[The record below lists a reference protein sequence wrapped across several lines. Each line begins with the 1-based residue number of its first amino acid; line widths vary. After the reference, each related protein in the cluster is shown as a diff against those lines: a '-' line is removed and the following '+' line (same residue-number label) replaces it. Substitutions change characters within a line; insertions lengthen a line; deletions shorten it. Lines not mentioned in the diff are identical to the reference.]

1 MENVRIAILDR
12 RDTPLAFMDQDLPE
26 ALHYY
31 SDELHAYLEG
41 AAMTFGFKCPA
52 KHPDARYLIEGGKLS
67 FRYKD
72 RDYYFNIIKVQR
84 DEWEVEVESY
94 GLMFEL
100 INEEVGAY
108 KADKAMS
115 FEEYL
120 RVFDTAGVLKVGIN
134 EVSAKRIKNE
144 WEGTQTLLARVFSLA
159 KVFDAEVEFIPK
171 LAKNYTLEELRMNV
185 YREYDGENQ
194 GVGQRRTDVV
204 MRYGREVEGIIKTA
218 DITELRT
225 AIKPIGTD
233 GLTIESLDKVE
244 KDADGNVEYK
254 SPAGS
259 PYIYAVQA
267 CERFPSNLME
277 QTDKYITSVYE
288 YDTSSI
294 NTLYGQALG
303 KLKKLCVPQ
312 VKYEVTGY
320 IDADIGDTI
329 RISDDEFS
337 PPLYLDARVTEQVKC
352 FTDPLRSKTVLDNFV
367 ELQSGIDS
375 ALLRQMAELIQ
386 ASKQYVC
393 TISASG
399 GTVFRNGE
407 GETWLT
413 PTIMDGGTDISNT
426 MTYIWYKDGVQV
438 STDRKTGVRAAAL
451 TTKQS
456 VYKVEARDA
465 AGVLRS
471 IGEVTLVSIYDG
483 ADGLPGPPGADGLT
497 TYTWIKYA
505 DTPTSGMSD
514 NPAGKTYMGIAFNR
528 RSATESTN
536 YADYDWCLI
545 KGADGADG
553 TNGRDGRG
561 VRDITRYYLAY
572 AENTGVTYDTAG
584 WTTDMQVPNAAR
596 RYLWS
601 YEKVTFT
608 DGTDVKSSAHIIGTY
623 SEPGKP
629 GRTYILDCS
638 DRVIKRGKG
647 GALTPKTITLR
658 SWYRDGDS
666 ASRVSYPAR
675 FKVEESSDG
684 VSYATKYASTADQTS
699 YTYTPTSSAKLIRC
713 TLYALGGLT
722 QELDS
727 VGITVIEDAAGVT
740 VGGRNLLRGTDVYY
754 EITKDTTE
762 ISYTYWE
769 SVLSTQ
775 DLLPLLGHKVTLSI
789 DVSSPGNHIK
799 APWCPDWAKDRRF
812 GSHLTLFFKDSTGKK
827 EVLPKYGG
835 ELLFLYGSQSSG
847 RYSASWVLPTMPDGY
862 DTCALTAAFQPF
874 EKPAPDNPAMWRIGR
889 PKLEIGNTPTD
900 WTPAPEDLISGT
912 TRYYIIQD
920 TSLPKPQKPTAY
932 PPLGWTTPE
941 PEYIMDAKKSM
952 YIVDHIEYIGGGWKY
967 SDVSISR
974 SYEMAKDTYLRAKAA
989 EDELA
994 RRERLITSSTE
1005 PEDKGALW
1013 IDISQSPIVAK
1024 RYNQGQWQIVSDA
1037 SDQINAMYT
1046 QLSDTIKETKEGI
1059 LSQFTTSVYTKD
1071 DVDRKIA
1078 EFGTS
1083 WEQTSSGFF
1092 QRFKQIEQTITT
1104 LAGGTEEK
1112 FTEINKYI
1120 SFVNGEILIG
1130 VEGDPISLKLAN
1142 GRISFQENGAEVAY
1156 ISNRTLFITDVEIL
1170 HSLTLGRFAL
1180 IPRANFN
1187 LSFKK
1192 VR

>member
-134 EVSAKRIKNE
+134 EASAKRIKNE

-171 LAKNYTLEELRMNV
+171 LAKNYTLEELRMNI

-244 KDADGNVEYK
+244 KDPDGNVEYK

-505 DTPTSGMSD
+505 DTPTAGMSD
-514 NPAGKTYMGIAFNR
+514 DPAGKKYMGIAFNR

-545 KGADGADG
+545 KGADGANG
-553 TNGRDGRG
+553 SNGRDGRG

-684 VSYATKYASTADQTS
+684 VSYATKYASASDQTAYS
-699 YTYTPTSSAKLIRC
+699 YTPTSSAKLIRC
-713 TLYALGGLT
+713 TLYASGGLT

-727 VGITVIEDAAGVT
+727 VGITVVEDAEGVT
-740 VGGRNLLRGTDVYY
+740 VGGRNLLRGTDVYFNVDKN
-754 EITKDTTE
+754 TK
-762 ISYTYWE
+762 SYSAKTYRNADGLDIVSLFGKE
-769 SVLSTQ
+769 LTSSIELFIDGASTA
-775 DLLPLLGHKVTLSI
+775 I
-789 DVSSPGNHIK
+789 DN
-799 APWCPDWAKDRRF
+799 APDWMKPRF
-812 GSHLTLFFKDSTGKK
+812 GCYSTLECIDSTGANANKN
-827 EVLPKYGG
+827 LYYTN
-835 ELLFLYGSQSSG
+835 ELFSINQADGS
-847 RYSASWVLPTMPDGY
+847 RYSHTFRLPDSVPGY
-862 DTCALTAAFQPF
+862 DTFRLTITIHVGR
-874 EKPAPDNPAMWRIGR
+874 KPSDDNPATWRVGR

-1156 ISNRTLFITDVEIL
+1156 ISDRTLFITDVEIL